1 MEITNQTATTSVPG
15 RLWNRNFLLLWQGQ
29 VASQLGDQAFSLA
42 MAVWTMEATGSASLM
57 GLILAVG
64 SLPGVLL
71 MPFGGTFADRYSR
84 TRIILACDLICGL
97 ALLALTGLMHFSP
110 SVHSVIAGLFFVSVL
125 FGVVRSAF
133 TPALEAVVPDLVPA
147 QRLAPAN
154 SLIQFSQQ
162 STALLGKAAGGVLYN
177 LLGAPMLFLFDG
189 LSFLFAAGCSSFIVS
204 SQAAP
209 PAWNGDARQAL
220 REFLAETALGLR
232 YVLERVG
239 LRNLVV
245 MAAMLN
251 FLLAP
256 VIVLLPFFVRNQ
268 LASQASWYGYL
279 LAAMSAGS
287 IGGFLAAG
295 GLSLRGPGRYWLL
308 VGALIASQALFGI
321 LGSIRVPL
329 LALVVMFLAG
339 LCIGMVNIYAITILQ
354 ATTPGELRGR
364 VLGLLVTLSGGLGPI
379 GYALAGWI
387 GDVTNRNV
395 PLIFGVVG
403 AISIPVTLLLTL
415 GKECREYLSQDC
427 PADV

>member
-1 MEITNQTATTSVPG
+1 
-15 RLWNRNFLLLWQGQ
+15 
-29 VASQLGDQAFSLA
+29 
-42 MAVWTMEATGSASLM
+42 
-57 GLILAVG
+57 
-64 SLPGVLL
+64 
-71 MPFGGTFADRYSR
+71 
-84 TRIILACDLICGL
+84 
-97 ALLALTGLMHFSP
+97 
-110 SVHSVIAGLFFVSVL
+110 
-125 FGVVRSAF
+125 
-133 TPALEAVVPDLVPA
+133 
-147 QRLAPAN
+147 
-154 SLIQFSQQ
+154 
-162 STALLGKAAGGVLYN
+162 
-177 LLGAPMLFLFDG
+177 
-189 LSFLFAAGCSSFIVS
+189 LFAAGCSSFIVS